1 MSKINEYIK
10 IASLFM
16 ILMTIG
22 VFYRR
27 YDDKLLRESKDRN
40 DSAIRD
46 YLLTDPDKLG
56 AISTTRPILWIPIH
70 YSYNSRKWQSFGSR
84 SSYDLNQP
92 YIYLTVKSII
102 KYCKDS
108 FHVCLVDDDSYVKLM
123 PDWKYGGK
131 NVPDPIMEHARKLA
145 VIRLLNTYGGMTVP
159 PSFLCVRNLEEMFNN
174 SLAGAN
180 SMFVSETISKST
192 SCADYSANISIM
204 GCKPNSHEMDL
215 LDKYLTRL
223 IEIDNTNAMDCTGK
237 ISAWCNKMVTNR
249 KINMVSADLIGVRDN
264 SGYKVQVEEL
274 MSNEYLDFNQ
284 HMYGILIPSQD
295 ILNRTAY
302 QWFARLSGEQVLTS
316 NTIIGKYIL
325 VANIPEQEC
334 VLEPDDTEKPEW
346 ISYWEVPSDAPVWG
360 VKPNHL
366 GDKVQSLRSLK

>member
-46 YLLTDPDKLG
+46 YLITDPDKLG
-56 AISTTRPILWIPIH
+56 AISTSRPILWIPIH

-123 PDWKYGGK
+123 PGWK
-131 NVPDPIMEHARKLA
+131 
-145 VIRLLNTYGGMTVP
+145 
-159 PSFLCVRNLEEMFNN
+159 
-174 SLAGAN
+174 
-180 SMFVSETISKST
+180 
-192 SCADYSANISIM
+192 
-204 GCKPNSHEMDL
+204 
-215 LDKYLTRL
+215 
-223 IEIDNTNAMDCTGK
+223 
-237 ISAWCNKMVTNR
+237 
-249 KINMVSADLIGVRDN
+249 
-264 SGYKVQVEEL
+264 
-274 MSNEYLDFNQ
+274 
-284 HMYGILIPSQD
+284 
-295 ILNRTAY
+295 
-302 QWFARLSGEQVLTS
+302 
-316 NTIIGKYIL
+316 
-325 VANIPEQEC
+325 
-334 VLEPDDTEKPEW
+334 
-346 ISYWEVPSDAPVWG
+346 
-360 VKPNHL
+360 
-366 GDKVQSLRSLK
+366 